1 MTNTPATRLIPV
13 QQVRAVEGRDGRWC
27 GHITLPGDTS
37 SRHVLI
43 VRHKDELLAVPA
55 NCPHEGYSLADSE
68 VDETGNIVCPAHGQL
83 VPMDENNENYRV
95 NEIAG
100 EFFVVPP
107 GSFAEKRPG
116 DAELVRLRQEVI
128 SLRQANSALQSQVL
142 NVSEQVE
149 HVLDELSR
157 KSEALQRQSDEQHR
171 LSAFVNRVV
180 DTMDGLLVVLD
191 ARGMIRQVN
200 AAGCKALG
208 YTAHELDG
216 QSADMLID
224 PQQLAVLSVADN
236 GSSYPEGL
244 VLFRRTIGEES
255 MQLEVNL
262 EPRKRPMP
270 QPRFL
275 MRGSPIYDK
284 AGKLEGA
291 VIVGSDVTPLRQ
303 REQALIE
310 SEKRFRDYS
319 QVSSDFFWQ
328 TDASHIL
335 FGTAEGTSLSNS
347 PSSPLSAGHHPK
359 EYAPPEDLKSKAIAW
374 QEHLDDIAARRPF
387 RDFECRFRAGS
398 NVIWMSVS
406 GKPVYDVQG
415 VFQGYRGT
423 AKDITERRQMEHEL
437 RMHRDHLS
445 EMVEERTLDLLKA
458 KEEAERANR
467 MKSEFIANVS
477 HEFRTPL
484 HAIIS
489 FACFGSKRLN
499 EVPLEK
505 LGSYFQRIEESGGR
519 LSRMVNDLLD
529 LAKLEAGHRPPEPKP
544 TDIVGLEESLRRQ
557 LDGLIASKSIQV
569 DVQTATDDRM
579 AEVDPDQ
586 FSQVILN
593 LLSNAIKFT
602 PNDRCIL
609 ISFDDV
615 ADADAVQFSIA
626 DQGPGIPEDELE
638 SVFDKFEQ
646 SSKTKTGAGGTG
658 LGLAICKEIVDR
670 HKGTVRATNN
680 DDGGATFIVQVP
692 RTFAGDGRA
701 MPKKHAFLF

>member
-13 QQVRAVEGRDGRWC
+13 QQVRAVEGRDDRWC
-27 GHITLPGDTS
+27 GHVTLPGDS
-37 SRHVLI
+37 ASRHVLI
-43 VRHKDELLAVPA
+43 VHHKDELIAVPA
-55 NCPHEGYSLADSE
+55 NCPHEGVSLANSE
-68 VDETGNIVCPAHGQL
+68 MDETGKLVCPAHGQL

-100 EFFVVPP
+100 EFFIIPP
-107 GSFAEKRPG
+107 GSFVEGRS
-116 DAELVRLRQEVI
+116 DDELVRLRQEVI
-128 SLRQANSALQSQVL
+128 SLRQANTALQSQVL
-142 NVSEQVE
+142 NVSDQVE
-149 HVLDELSR
+149 HVLDELSQ
-157 KSEALQRQSDEQHR
+157 KSNALQRQSDEQRR

-191 ARGMIRQVN
+191 ARGMVMQVN

-208 YTAHELDG
+208 YTAQDLEG
-216 QSADMLID
+216 QSADRLIE
-224 PQQLAVLSVADN
+224 PQQLAELSVTGN

-244 VLFRRTIGEES
+244 VLFRRTVGEDS

-262 EPRKRPMP
+262 QPKKHPMP
-270 QPRFL
+270 HPRFL
-275 MRGSPIYDK
+275 LRGSPIYDR

-291 VIVGSDVTPLRQ
+291 VIVGSDVTSLRQ

-328 TDASHIL
+328 TDESHIL
-335 FGTAEGTSLSNS
+335 FGTAEGTSLTNS
-347 PSSPLSAGHHPK
+347 ASSPLSPGHHPK
-359 EYAPPEDLKSKAIAW
+359 EFAPPEDLDSKAIPW
-374 QEHLDDIAARRPF
+374 REHLDDIAAQRPF
-387 RDFECRFRAGS
+387 RDFECRFHAES
-398 NVIWMSVS
+398 DLVWMSVS
-406 GKPVYDVQG
+406 GKPVYDRQG

-423 AKDITERRQMEHEL
+423 AKDITERRQMEDEL

-484 HAIIS
+484 HAILS
-489 FACFGSKRLN
+489 FAGFGNKRLN
-499 EVPLEK
+499 EAPLEK
-505 LGSYFQRIEESGGR
+505 LGSYFQRIEESGSR

-529 LAKLEAGHRPPEPKP
+529 LAKLEAGHQPPDPKP
-544 TDIVGLEESLRRQ
+544 TDIVELEESLRRQ

-569 DVQTATDDRM
+569 DVQTATDNRM

-602 PNDRCIL
+602 PHDSRIL
-609 ISFDDV
+609 IRFDDA
-615 ADADAVQFSIA
+615 ADTAALRFSIA

-658 LGLAICKEIVDR
+658 LGLAICREIVTR
-670 HKGTVRATNN
+670 HKGTIHASNN
-680 DDGGATFIVQVP
+680 EEGGATFIVEVP
-692 RTFAGDGRA
+692 RATSGEGKVA
-701 MPKKHAFLF
+701 PKKHAFLF